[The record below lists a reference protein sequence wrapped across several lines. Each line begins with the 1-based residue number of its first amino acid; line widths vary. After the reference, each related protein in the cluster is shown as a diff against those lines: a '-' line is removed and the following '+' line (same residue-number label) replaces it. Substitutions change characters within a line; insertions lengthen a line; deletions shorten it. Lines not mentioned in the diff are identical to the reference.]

1 LHTVH
6 PVANHADG
14 CPEKGTVTIY
24 RDIPNPYDNRR
35 IYAVVAETVLHPLD
49 KVEVPENL
57 LFNNKSVIGPGS
69 KFYALK
75 SNEDTRRIYQVP
87 GRMAAQAAHA
97 VSKVRHFMIRN
108 EVLRADRVARR
119 LKSKEHWFKS
129 DMLFFFPITTI
140 ILSCRDSYE
149 LHHIKNLLDYKTDV
163 LFQTFKD
170 TNPPVYGEGEVLT
183 ALATMPTTPEQV
195 MGILD
200 YLPLWTPL
208 EKPISRPI

>member
-1 LHTVH
+1 MAKKSAS
-6 PVANHADG
+6 VATTSE
-14 CPEKGTVTIY
+14 PKIVTIE

-35 IYAVVAETVLHPLD
+35 IYAVVAESVLHPLT

-57 LFNNKSVIGPGS
+57 LFNNKTVIGPRQS
-69 KFYALK
+69 FYTLK
-75 SNEDTRRIYQVP
+75 PTEDTRRIHQVP
-87 GRMAAQAAHA
+87 GRIAAQAAHA
-97 VSKVRHFMIRN
+97 VSKVRHYMIRD
-108 EVLRADRVARR
+108 EVFRADRVARK
-119 LKSKEHWFKS
+119 LKSSEHWFKS

-149 LHHIKNLLDYKTDV
+149 LNHIKNLLYYKTDV
-163 LFQTFKD
+163 LFKTFKD
-170 TNPPVYGEGEVLT
+170 TNPEVYGAGEVLT

-208 EKPISRPI
+208 EKPVPRPI